1 MGLRFQRKTLLLLG
15 IFFLV
20 MALDS
25 VGVFA
30 SNSKPSEKSTGKPV
44 VSRRQ
49 MNKNIYQ
56 VAHHALY
63 VLVYLSLSAVFAGLT
78 IGIMCMDTLTIDI
91 IATSGPEP
99 DRTYAS
105 QILPLRRQGHQTLCT
120 LILSNMLLNVLVVQE
135 TAVLMDYVHELE
147 AFGSIGWA
155 VKENNDVTSFVLSTV
170 LIFIFTEIIPTSICK
185 SKHSLRIAA
194 AGCVLVRIA
203 MVLMYPVAISLG
215 WLLDRFVAHDAGQ
228 IYDRNELRKLM
239 ILHCEAHGDRSGLLK
254 SEVKLLMAA
263 MEFQERRV
271 RDIMTPVDQTTVVR
285 AEEVI
290 TAEVIERLWNCG
302 RSRIP
307 VEQTPQ
313 KYIGVLLVKDLLTL
327 PMPIGDRPPI
337 TIGELVKA
345 KSRVFA
351 TVDANTLLP
360 TLLRLFQQV
369 QTQMF
374 LVSREKE
381 IAGESEETA
390 PSYILLRTPNHLEAG
405 KKIVGIV
412 TLEDV
417 TEALIKEEIYDEY
430 DRYEFPSDNHLDCL
444 THCVHIHNKEIP
456 MPFPEPAQV
465 PRANF
470 YSYYVHNTE
479 NIPLTE
485 AQVWSVAYYLT
496 RAVNAFFL
504 WHPGYVKMLLDECGD
519 QQLIP
524 PQVGFGDEVAVENT
538 GSSFQ
543 RYPPLNSP
551 TKSENFD
558 TVPTVPII
566 STSGEG
572 QEFFSPT
579 FLSVVPDECFVLYR
593 DGVQTTVFT
602 LVLGGTVQAFVGSSK
617 FPLRRRSFQWFAEEA
632 LTLENYVPDFDAF
645 VLSPTRVYRIPKDV
659 YARYLRYNEIY
670 THTYDKIVMM
680 GKKTTGMNQHASSHA
695 LSTQREEVFQKR
707 QAKGDDREGLLKTQK
722 ESGLYGTFD
731 ESGK

>member
-1 MGLRFQRKTLLLLG
+1 MGLRFQRGTLLLLG
-15 IFFLV
+15 IFFFV
-20 MALDS
+20 MTLDS

-30 SNSKPSEKSTGKPV
+30 SNSKPSEKRTGKPV
-44 VSRRQ
+44 VSRQQ
-49 MNKNIYQ
+49 MNKNIYR

-239 ILHCEAHGDRSGLLK
+239 ILHCEAHGDRSGLVK

-307 VEQTPQ
+307 VEQRPQ

-345 KSRVFA
+345 KSRVLCDCGRKHI
-351 TVDANTLLP
+351 TTDTSSI
-360 TLLRLFQQV
+360 
-369 QTQMF
+369 
-374 LVSREKE
+374 VS
-381 IAGESEETA
+381 
-390 PSYILLRTPNHLEAG
+390 
-405 KKIVGIV
+405 
-412 TLEDV
+412 
-417 TEALIKEEIYDEY
+417 
-430 DRYEFPSDNHLDCL
+430 
-444 THCVHIHNKEIP
+444 
-456 MPFPEPAQV
+456 
-465 PRANF
+465 
-470 YSYYVHNTE
+470 
-479 NIPLTE
+479 
-485 AQVWSVAYYLT
+485 
-496 RAVNAFFL
+496 
-504 WHPGYVKMLLDECGD
+504 
-519 QQLIP
+519 
-524 PQVGFGDEVAVENT
+524 T
-538 GSSFQ
+538 GS
-543 RYPPLNSP
+543 NA
-551 TKSENFD
+551 N
-558 TVPTVPII
+558 VP
-566 STSGEG
+566 
-572 QEFFSPT
+572 
-579 FLSVVPDECFVLYR
+579 CF
-593 DGVQTTVFT
+593 T
-602 LVLGGTVQAFVGSSK
+602 
-617 FPLRRRSFQWFAEEA
+617 
-632 LTLENYVPDFDAF
+632 
-645 VLSPTRVYRIPKDV
+645 
-659 YARYLRYNEIY
+659 
-670 THTYDKIVMM
+670 
-680 GKKTTGMNQHASSHA
+680 
-695 LSTQREEVFQKR
+695 
-707 QAKGDDREGLLKTQK
+707 
-722 ESGLYGTFD
+722 
-731 ESGK
+731 